1 MEIGCISINLRL
13 ILLGSC
19 VQLFDELKICCL
31 ACNTYILLDAIDYNN
46 MSKIFVACLGLAL
59 YISHPEYGPRIEPD
73 RPSLNRTPWDQD
85 HLDELLEQS
94 PSRPQTKV
102 QTLPLTLASCC
113 RYSGKIN

>member
-59 YISHPEYGPRIEPD
+59 SSNCIAGTDLGCEDNSG
-73 RPSLNRTPWDQD
+73 N
-85 HLDELLEQS
+85 ELVRCTEQS
-94 PSRPQTKV
+94 PLVHNV
-102 QTLPLTLASCC
+102 QGTDHE
-113 RYSGKIN
+113 I